1 MSILRN
7 TAWNFAGYILPTIIT
22 IPALGYLSRV
32 LGFELFG
39 IFTLSLAL
47 FGYASIF
54 DAGLTRAVIR
64 EVSYYRNN
72 FHEKLKIIALY
83 LEF

>member
-54 DAGLTRAVIR
+54 DAEIGRAHV
-64 EVSYYRNN
+64 
-72 FHEKLKIIALY
+72 
-83 LEF
+83 